1 MITFNMILHF
11 YEEFAKQLFFFPTAQ
26 AFINNLKLF
35 LFTELSNLMLQNI
48 IILNMIFSIR

>member
-35 LFTELSNLMLQNI
+35 LFTELSILMVQNLFQI
-48 IILNMIFSIR
+48 